1 MTADADGWSWGW
13 QVHPVGLERGCSGHL
28 CGFGAGGGRD
38 ASRRPHPDG
47 VKVLRYV
54 VHVGQMTKGAAV
66 ADLHIAVDGRDSDVE
81 SLQDW
86 LRSEPEFR
94 GHLRQG
100 EAPGP
105 DGAMGGINEVIIDVI
120 SSGAAVALARSLQ
133 VWLTQRR
140 ADVAVKVSGPGGR
153 EVVLDA
159 KRISDAEHLLN
170 TALGWAEG
178 DPSASPPAD

>member
-1 MTADADGWSWGW
+1 
-13 QVHPVGLERGCSGHL
+13 
-28 CGFGAGGGRD
+28 
-38 ASRRPHPDG
+38 
-47 VKVLRYV
+47 
-54 VHVGQMTKGAAV
+54 V

-100 EAPGP
+100 EALGP
-105 DGAMGGINEVIIDVI
+105 DGAMGATTEIIIEAI
-120 SSGAAVALARSLQ
+120 SSGALVAALAKSLQ

-140 ADVAVKVSGPGGR
+140 ADVAVKISGPGGR

-159 KRISDAEHLLN
+159 KRIPDAEHLLN

-178 DPSASPPAD
+178 DPPASPPAD

>member
-1 MTADADGWSWGW
+1 M
-13 QVHPVGLERGCSGHL
+13 
-28 CGFGAGGGRD
+28 
-38 ASRRPHPDG
+38 
-47 VKVLRYV
+47 
-54 VHVGQMTKGAAV
+54 AV

-86 LRSEPEFR
+86 LRREPQLH

-105 DGAMGGINEVIIDVI
+105 GGAMGAVVEVVVGVV
-120 SSGAAVALARSLQ
+120 SSGAVTTLAKSLQ
-133 VWLTQRR
+133 VWLSQRR
-140 ADVAVKVSGPGGR
+140 ADVALKVSGPEGR

-159 KRISDAEHLLN
+159 KRIPDAERLLN

-178 DPSASPPAD
+178 DSPMPPPPGSRR

>member
-1 MTADADGWSWGW
+1 M
-13 QVHPVGLERGCSGHL
+13 
-28 CGFGAGGGRD
+28 
-38 ASRRPHPDG
+38 
-47 VKVLRYV
+47 
-54 VHVGQMTKGAAV
+54 AV

-86 LRSEPEFR
+86 LRREPQLH

-105 DGAMGGINEVIIDVI
+105 GGAMGAVVEVVVGVV
-120 SSGAAVALARSLQ
+120 SSGAVTTLAKSLQ
-133 VWLTQRR
+133 VWLSQRR
-140 ADVAVKVSGPGGR
+140 ADVALKVSGPEGR

-159 KRISDAEHLLN
+159 KRIPDAERLLN

-178 DPSASPPAD
+178 DSPMPPPPG